1 MTQDLSADIEACR
14 RAAAAW
20 REASGSG
27 DPGLH
32 DAAALELRAA
42 ELRLDARIRALRGGE
57 EPEGQLERLG
67 RGGWPG
73 LVERAREV
81 ALRAARSRARGAEG
95 R

>member
-27 DPGLH
+27 DAGLH

-42 ELRLDARIRALRGGE
+42 ELRLDARIRAVRGGE

-67 RGGWPG
+67 RMGWAG
-73 LVERAREV
+73 MVERAR
-81 ALRAARSRARGAEG
+81 ALRLRVARSRASRGEG